1 MKLNQT
7 DKVESTGSRGGA
19 PLGNQNAAKA
29 RQMSAMLD
37 AALNDNNKERLRAG
51 VNKIATAFSEGEVW
65 AVNFVYD
72 RLEGKP
78 TQQVVGGGAD
88 GEFITKM
95 VVELVE
101 SNDRS
106 ER

>member
-1 MKLNQT
+1 MNENQT
-7 DKVESTGSRGGA
+7 DKVESTNSKGGA

-29 RQMSAMLD
+29 KQMSAMLE
-37 AALNDNNKERLRAG
+37 AALNLNDKQRLRDG
-51 VNKIATAFSEGEVW
+51 VDKIATAFSSGEVW

-78 TQQVVGGGAD
+78 TQQVVGSGNE

-101 SNDRS
+101 SKHDGS
-106 ER
+106 